1 MSTYSF
7 NRTWIALAKLR
18 TLTPPTLSRVT
29 TTHDA
34 YTYNPLLAL
43 ERLEDGRALLRA
55 GGVYLVARAADSL
68 QTFKLLQVIVRGS
81 CFVVL

>member
-1 MSTYSF
+1 M
-7 NRTWIALAKLR
+7 IEAL
-18 TLTPPTLSRVT
+18 LTS
-29 TTHDA
+29 HDA

-43 ERLEDGRALLRA
+43 ERLEDGCALLRA
-55 GGVYLVARAADSL
+55 REVYLVARAADSL